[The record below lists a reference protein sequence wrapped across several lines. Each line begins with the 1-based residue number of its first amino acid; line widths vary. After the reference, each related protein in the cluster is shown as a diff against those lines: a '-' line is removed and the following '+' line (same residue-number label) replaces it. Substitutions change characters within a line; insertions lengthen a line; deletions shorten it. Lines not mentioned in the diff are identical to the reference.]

1 MAITDGKQL
10 LSESLVQRVTE
21 LARQQNREPAEVLEE
36 AVRGYSASCRLER
49 FSDTMGE
56 RAREKGIGEE
66 HVPQLVSEVRRENEE
81 RGR

>member
-1 MAITDGKQL
+1 MAMTDGKQL

-36 AVRGYSASCRLER
+36 AVRRYLASCRLER
-49 FSDTMGE
+49 FSDMMGE
-56 RAREKGIGEE
+56 RAREKGIREE
-66 HVPQLVSEVRRENEE
+66 HVPHLVSEVRRENEE